1 MTVVD
6 SVTRYLAAFHQF
18 ISRTRTLWTLSAYY
32 RMQEQIR
39 GTHWRDVA
47 PCYPPPGLF
56 ARVIRGPVRSGVAGI
71 RTLGFTTWSLAEI
84 RYRSATS
91 PRRCLCP
98 AKVGGRGRRDSHFY
112 LLLYYGRP
120 RVYIQPWPFITA
132 SRENLEE
139 VAPFCSVPPTV
150 CIYTTSRRRRRRQ
163 RRWLLQEF
171 PVDRYLREGIAAVW
185 RGAQAARREG
195 VVVRTRIF
203 CLVHGSSETRRG
215 SRCSTRET
223 LAYENPRLSFSII
236 GSVSVTLYVS
246 LRNLET
252 EQMTRSFF
260 LSRTYRAI
268 FRILIKLISYHH
280 NVRSLY

>member
-1 MTVVD
+1 M
-6 SVTRYLAAFHQF
+6 
-18 ISRTRTLWTLSAYY
+18 
-32 RMQEQIR
+32 EPR
-39 GTHWRDVA
+39 GNSIPFRDVA
-47 PCYPPPGLF
+47 
-56 ARVIRGPVRSGVAGI
+56 
-71 RTLGFTTWSLAEI
+71 E
-84 RYRSATS
+84 
-91 PRRCLCP
+91 
-98 AKVGGRGRRDSHFY
+98 KVPLSSEGGRLGRGDSHFY

-120 RVYIQPWPFITA
+120 RVYIQPRPFITA

-150 CIYTTSRRRRRRQ
+150 CIYTTSRRRRRQ

-223 LAYENPRLSFSII
+223 LAYGNPRVSFL
-236 GSVSVTLYVS
+236 VFYYRVS
-246 LRNLET
+246 LRNFIRIFEKFGNRANDT
-252 EQMTRSFF
+252 SFF
-260 LSRTYRAI
+260 LNRTYRAI

-280 NVRSLY
+280 NVVISRSLY